1 MSVREWLEERK
12 SLGIK
17 LDLKNCGILLSRLEN
32 PHLDFPSIHVAGS
45 NGKGS
50 LCVQLSAAASASGL
64 TTGLFTS
71 PHLVTVEERI
81 RIHGRPIP
89 REDFDRLLGSVREAA
104 EKEPECSPTYFET
117 TFLVAMLAFSEAE
130 ADVDRAIIET
140 GMGGQFDAT
149 RLVKADLCILT
160 TVSMEHR
167 EHLSPGGTLVEI
179 AKTKAAIY
187 RKEEAKPP
195 PLFALEHDDPEV
207 KKVIVRRA
215 KDNLTWLSR
224 TRIGST
230 WSSYNSVVKA
240 AAAYLG
246 WDTSIGDCVWPGRS
260 EGYGEDWIDGVVTR
274 LSAAH
279 NAESLANDLAE
290 VLRPSVVLLGMS
302 QKADLR
308 ATLEP
313 VVAEICK
320 DEEFPRVVFTEPTS
334 GREPAVSV
342 EKLSEMMESMGVGN
356 IPKAVERDPG
366 KAFEMAGEMAREL
379 ECELLVIGS
388 VYLIGDLL
396 GYVVDRDGLNLW
408 DELTVHQA
416 AQVR

>member
-1 MSVREWLEERK
+1 MSVREWLEESK
-12 SLGIK
+12 SMGIK
-17 LDLKNCGILLSRLEN
+17 LDLKNCRKLLSRLDD

-50 LCVQLSAAASASGL
+50 VCVQLSAAASASGL

-71 PHLVTVEERI
+71 PHLVTVEERV
-81 RIHGRPIP
+81 RIDGEPIP
-89 REDFDRLLGSVREAA
+89 TKMFDQLLHRVKNAA
-104 EKEPECSPTYFET
+104 EKKPECIPTYFEI
-117 TFLVAMLAFSEAE
+117 TFLVAMLAFSEAK
-130 ADVDRAIIET
+130 VKRGIIET
-140 GMGGQFDAT
+140 GMGGRLDAT
-149 RLVKADLCILT
+149 MLVKADLCILT
-160 TVSMEHR
+160 TISLEHS
-167 EHLSPGGTLVEI
+167 EHLGDTLSKI
-179 AKTKAAIY
+179 AKEKAAIY
-187 RKEEAKPP
+187 RHEEEEPP
-195 PLFALEHDDPEV
+195 TPFALEHDDPEV
-207 KKVIVRRA
+207 IQVIEFHA
-215 KDNLTWLSR
+215 KDAKDDLIWFPR
-224 TRIGST
+224 ARIGST

-240 AAAYLG
+240 AAAHLG
-246 WDTSIGDCVWPGRS
+246 WGATTGDCVWPGRS
-260 EGYGEDWIDGVVTR
+260 GGYGEDWIDGVVTR

-290 VLRPSVVLLGMS
+290 VPKSSVILLGMS

-320 DEEFPRVVFTEPTS
+320 DEKFRRIVFTEPTS
-334 GREPAVSV
+334 GRESAVSV
-342 EKLSEMMESMGVGN
+342 EKLSEMMESMGAGH
-356 IPKAVERDPG
+356 IPKAVEKDPG

-396 GYVVDRDGLNLW
+396 GYVVDREGLNLW
-408 DELTVHQA
+408 DQLTVHQA